1 MAERMIVQKK
11 KKKLK
16 DKIGNRVV
24 IDDSHKME
32 CSLSSSTLAHS
43 YQSAPMTTCARRL
56 RSASARDGPLLLV
69 HFQPCLSP
77 LFCLWNHANHACHQR
92 FLCHPEA

>member
-16 DKIGNRVV
+16 DKIGTRVV

-32 CSLSSSTLAHS
+32 CSLSSSHLLTNS
-43 YQSAPMTTCARRL
+43 YQSAPTTTCTRRL
-56 RSASARDGPLLLV
+56 RSASVRDGP
-69 HFQPCLSP
+69 
-77 LFCLWNHANHACHQR
+77 
-92 FLCHPEA
+92 